1 MSISS
6 VPGANSVFFASLPID
21 SLPIDKIWERV
32 CRVAAP
38 VKSRGR
44 KVSLLSNR
52 MRPARPQ
59 LSDTTPQFN
68 QSTSD
73 KAVLLKAALEGY
85 LRRVVHADIVGVRV
99 SDAQLRQAV
108 LQVEIVVVV
117 ERDLMVGVRGV
128 EFVGVDQVSL
138 LLRAG

>member
-1 MSISS
+1 
-6 VPGANSVFFASLPID
+6 
-21 SLPIDKIWERV
+21 
-32 CRVAAP
+32 
-38 VKSRGR
+38 
-44 KVSLLSNR
+44 
-52 MRPARPQ
+52 MRPASPR
-59 LSDTTPQFN
+59 LSETTPQFS
-68 QSTSD
+68 QLTSD

-128 EFVGVDQVSL
+128 EFVGADQVSL